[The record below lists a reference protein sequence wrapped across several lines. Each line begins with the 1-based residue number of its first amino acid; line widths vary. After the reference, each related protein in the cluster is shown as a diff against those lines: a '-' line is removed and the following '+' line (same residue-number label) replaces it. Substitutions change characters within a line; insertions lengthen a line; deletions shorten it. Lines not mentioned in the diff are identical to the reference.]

1 MGGPIEDWLTSQLM
15 RLANR
20 YPVLAP
26 LRVKSEREVG
36 SAHFFSSLA
45 IQLCIAVLV
54 GVFHVKL
61 LALLTLASGFVMV
74 ILPEI
79 QNGRRIDRI
88 TRGAGWVVGL
98 LPIIAVLC
106 V

>member
-45 IQLCIAVLV
+45 IQLCIAVLM
-54 GVFHVKL
+54 GVFH
-61 LALLTLASGFVMV
+61 ALASGFVMV